1 MHPITLVA
9 EYPER
14 MSRLTAF
21 FRGILVIPHLIWLML
36 WSILAALLGFVS
48 WIVVTITGHQ
58 PEGIANMLDGYLR
71 YSTHV
76 SAYAYLMSGPF
87 PAFTGSAAYPTTEE
101 IVHPD
106 RQGRLA
112 AFFRLLLVIPA
123 AILSSL
129 ISYATQLCAFIQWIV
144 IVITAKPIRGLW
156 DFQIL
161 GLRYATRV
169 NAYSFYLTDR
179 YPNFSTEAPP
189 VEAAAS

>member
-1 MHPITLVA
+1 MHPITLAA

-21 FRGILVIPHLIWLML
+21 FRGILVIPHVIVLML
-36 WSILAALLGFVS
+36 WSILAALLWFVS
-48 WIVVTITGHQ
+48 WIVVTITGRQ
-58 PEGIANMLDGYLR
+58 PEGIAGMLDGYLR

-76 SAYAYLMSGPF
+76 SAYGYLMAGPF
-87 PAFTGSAAYPTTEE
+87 PAFSGSAAYPTTVE

-106 RQGRLA
+106 KQGRVA
-112 AFFRLLLVIPA
+112 AFFRLLLALPA

-144 IVITAKPIRGLW
+144 IIITGKPIRGLW

-169 NAYSFYLTDR
+169 NAYCFYLTDK

-189 VEAAAS
+189 IEAATP